1 MTHGHES
8 KALEGSEALRAL
20 QELLAQQDRPQN
32 YQKQKPSMT
41 PPEPQSAHE
50 SSSTPKTAP
59 ASKPASLEERLL
71 TRMSEAGVTL
81 DSPSLKQRLA
91 ERTQTEAAITDY
103 LIKLQLNS
111 FKRVLQ
117 KQLQEA
123 DATIKRDMARL
134 IDTHTKN
141 LETTLSSIRE
151 NASTLRQILRFSP
164 LTLSIAAIL
173 LISLT
178 SLTITKAVTT
188 LSERRTLS
196 TLSTLGLTPVRK
208 DKEIYLLFQN
218 EAMLTKCQVDG
229 KPTPCIRAKT
239 LR

>member
-1 MTHGHES
+1 
-8 KALEGSEALRAL
+8 
-20 QELLAQQDRPQN
+20 
-32 YQKQKPSMT
+32 
-41 PPEPQSAHE
+41 
-50 SSSTPKTAP
+50 
-59 ASKPASLEERLL
+59 
-71 TRMSEAGVTL
+71 
-81 DSPSLKQRLA
+81 
-91 ERTQTEAAITDY
+91 
-103 LIKLQLNS
+103 
-111 FKRVLQ
+111 LQ

-134 IDTHTKN
+134 TDTHTKN

-164 LTLSIAAIL
+164 LTLSIAAVIL
-173 LISLT
+173 IMLT

-196 TLSTLGLTPVRK
+196 ALSTLGLTPVRK

-229 KPTPCIRAKT
+229 KPTPCIKAKT